1 MIHPLELGTL
11 PPEQKTEVYQQERR
25 PMAKKQAAN
34 SGYTPSYK
42 QPIARSL
49 TLFAPL
55 LKEAFKEGEKVGKR
69 LGKIKEVQ

>member
-1 MIHPLELGTL
+1 MIHPLELGTF

-34 SGYTPSYK
+34 SGHTPSCK
-42 QPIARSL
+42 QPVARSL

-55 LKEAFKEGEKVGKR
+55 LREAFREGERVGKR
-69 LGKIKEVQ
+69 LEKIKEVQ